1 MLRTVLS
8 RTVSGIL
15 CLACLTTLT
24 ACGLKGPLYLP
35 ERTATDAM
43 PQSTPLSTPAPAQ
56 APVQGTS
63 PFGDDPETEAP
74 DAGKTGTQA
83 GTPSAPKLE
92 SSTSLAQ

>member
-35 ERTATDAM
+35 ERTATDAL
-43 PQSTPLSTPAPAQ
+43 PQSTPAPAQ

-63 PFGDDPETEAP
+63 PFGDDPETETP